1 MGPLII
7 NSHGI
12 RPASCPRRKLC
23 KWWKL
28 SFLSAADGQRGRR
41 KVASSRIVLLSY
53 NKDDDGHDDAPSR
66 TRPPTVAICPTIS
79 FSFFLDYY
87 DFLKYI
93 YILDAYR
100 PVGQSMS
107 WWRAFGLERNLTS
120 ISTRGWWFI
129 TDTHSQN
136 LKGINNFGYIPFTW
150 HHRHVTLQI
159 ADDWR
164 MEKSTRIDQGW
175 EMSHDPTGRSD
186 TYLSLLTTKCC
197 CLFSSAHSLSR
208 EENRIPFLN
217 GRFHI
222 YWYKSNCYI
231 YTEFISFLSRKENVA
246 WLDACVLCL
255 YIPLCHF
262 GVGLSGRDSSQHG
275 FIIGKWLHLSRW
287 ICGLYLMMTH
297 DSDPDVG
304 WHFHA
309 TLCKSWKKIAIVWGG
324 RVKS

>member
-1 MGPLII
+1 MRFGLRNELGSWPELVIIAMGPLII

-53 NKDDDGHDDAPSR
+53 NKDDDGHDDPPSR

-159 ADDWR
+159 ADGWR

-186 TYLSLLTTKCC
+186 TYLSLLTTNCC

-208 EENRIPFLN
+208 EEYRIPFLN
-217 GRFHI
+217 GRFH
-222 YWYKSNCYI
+222 
-231 YTEFISFLSRKENVA
+231 FLLIQVE
-246 WLDACVLCL
+246 L
-255 YIPLCHF
+255 
-262 GVGLSGRDSSQHG
+262 
-275 FIIGKWLHLSRW
+275 
-287 ICGLYLMMTH
+287 LYLYWIYFFFIPKGECCVTRRRVFCVYIF
-297 DSDPDVG
+297 DYAILGLDWVDVTPPNT
-304 WHFHA
+304 A
-309 TLCKSWKKIAIVWGG
+309 S
-324 RVKS
+324 